1 MNKILPARYLSHLFL
16 MVCIWFSPLLAM
28 SQTIHYVS
36 PGGAGTGTSWTNA
49 FGDIQTAINSA
60 SSGDIIYIAKGQYTP
75 SATILITK
83 SIKLYGGFSGTES
96 NPDERIIGSLHTTNS
111 TEIIGQRDRAA
122 VYINPT
128 LNTDEITIDGIGIS
142 GAGRSAIYISK
153 GNHLITQCKFE
164 NNLSP
169 SGGAIYIVSG
179 DTEISNCIFNEN
191 QATYD
196 AFTFINRPIPSNW
209 ELINY
214 TSSVDGY
221 ANYAN
226 GTNVHGDKE
235 KAMFFNVSGTSD
247 NYMKIVDIGFGVAS
261 TQDPTKIVPIKIYD
275 GTSGTPGSL
284 LGSTTIT
291 MGQIVDHVADNL
303 YTRIYFPSNIQLP
316 VSKKFFV
323 SVDISNLNWPND
335 KLSIWSNRHGQTVP
349 TAIWEKQANDNWYRY
364 DHTSSWEANISLLI
378 HPLLS
383 DVPFEG
389 AVDGLGGAV
398 YQTTTGAFKLSN
410 NVFSKNRANYGGAL
424 FNWGEHN
431 TVGTNQV
438 FNNTFYKNAAEGEG
452 GAIYNYRY
460 SGTVYPVLNHNIFW
474 ENTAADANDIQDNSD
489 NIAIAK
495 HNITQGYQVNIN
507 SNLQIDPLFRDA
519 ENNDFALEAISP
531 AIDAGNN
538 ALYPGLTA
546 NSKDLAGND
555 RVYFLAEGG
564 IIDIGAF
571 EAAVSKPVLTVSGGS
586 TDFIEGKNIASLPV
600 SVDSLI
606 GVSDL
611 DNSTLVSATV
621 SISGNFS
628 AAEDILS
635 FANDGL
641 TMGNIL
647 SSYNPSTGVLSLS
660 SSEPLATLAQW
671 QAALRSVKYT
681 NSSDDLNTVD
691 RSITFIVNDGLVNSD
706 AVTKVVTVTAVNDAP
721 VNSVPGDQEVK
732 QDAVLVFNT
741 TNTNLISVSD
751 VDAGANPILVTLE
764 ATNGLLTLSG
774 TVGLTFTI
782 GDGVSNSAM
791 TMTGNIASINQ
802 ALDGLSF
809 TPTAGYN
816 GPASI
821 EIITNDQGFSGGGGA
836 QADMSTIAITV
847 KPINPKVIS
856 VGTSTPDGSNKAGED
871 IVITVSFDQVVIV
884 AMTGTQPAILLE
896 KGTIDRYATYVSGS
910 NSTQL
915 IFNYT
920 IQAGDQSADLDY
932 QSINALVLN
941 GSTIKNSDGD
951 DAVLTLPAVGGAN
964 SLAGQHDIVVD
975 TEAPIVTGVVDG
987 MSYNTDLTISFNEGI
1002 GKLNGNSFSSGA
1014 VVSDSGIYTLIVTD
1028 AAGNS
1033 TTVAFVIDK
1042 IPPGVPANLLAVGHE
1057 GKIELTWDA
1066 NEEADFKQYILY
1078 VKPKGG
1084 TKVFLATLTKG
1095 TESYNYSLLPNG
1107 SGYEFFLSTEDNL
1120 GNLSAEVVASATTL
1134 KTQAITFGMLAAMT
1148 YGDSDRTLSATSNS
1162 GLAVSYVSSEPSIA
1176 EVYQDANDGG
1186 KWKVKIKTI
1195 GEITIT
1201 ASQAGNQEYLSAT
1214 SLSRVL
1220 VINKASLTV
1229 SADAKTKVYGAA
1241 DPSLTYTVMA
1251 TELKYDDLPSVVTG
1265 GLERVSG
1272 ENVGSYKIN
1281 NNDLTA
1287 SNYSINYI
1295 ESNLVITKAVITGII
1310 FDDARFVYDGT
1321 VKSLA
1326 IKGTLP
1332 AGASV
1337 SYTNNSRTNAG
1348 KQTVTAIINNGTNYE
1363 NLILTAELTITKAEA
1378 VITAVAI
1385 QNHVSDGK
1393 VKDVVA
1399 SANHNE
1405 SILTYTPQK
1414 GYINGGTYSITIVA
1428 PESENYNQASTTVQL
1443 VINSAEF
1450 SGLSFK
1456 DKTVNYNGKAQD
1468 VVLEGA
1474 PAGSTIDYTINGQAG
1489 NSQTDAGTYTVTAK
1503 VTNPNYITKTMT
1515 VTLVIKKAYQQITFE
1530 EIGTVSREAN
1540 RIPLKA
1546 SSTSGLP
1553 LTITS
1558 DYQLV
1563 ATIDGNDLLIHRIG
1577 TVRLTATQA
1586 GDKNHE
1592 AAAPVSIA
1600 VQVADEAEG
1609 PIRVH
1614 PALSP
1619 NGDGI
1624 NDFLVL
1630 EGIKDYAEN
1639 KLQIVTRN
1647 GLVVFKIDGYDNDS
1661 KVFKGIGNMRGGGG
1675 LLPEGTYFYVLEYKD
1690 GNKKKVK
1697 KGWFVLKV

>member
-1 MNKILPARYLSHLFL
+1 MNKILPIRYLSHLFL
-16 MVCIWFSPLLAM
+16 MICVSLSPLLAM

-75 SATILITK
+75 SSTILITK

-111 TEIIGQRDRAA
+111 TGIIGQRDRAA
-122 VYINPT
+122 IYINPT
-128 LNTDEITIDGIGIS
+128 LNTHEITIDGIGIS
-142 GAGRSAIYISK
+142 GAGRSAIFISK
-153 GNHLITQCKFE
+153 GNHLITRCKFE

-169 SGGAIYIVSG
+169 YGGAIYIATG

-191 QATYD
+191 QASFEANTI
-196 AFTFINRPIPSNW
+196 INYPIPSNW
-209 ELINY
+209 ALTNY
-214 TSSVDGY
+214 TTGNGGY
-221 ANYAN
+221 TN
-226 GTNVHGDKE
+226 GTNSYRDKE

-247 NYMKIVDIGFGVAS
+247 NYIKSVYLYFNFAS
-261 TQDPTKIVPIKIYD
+261 TENRAKIVPIKIYD
-275 GTSGTPGSL
+275 GTSGSPGSL
-284 LGSTTIT
+284 LGFTTLT
-291 MGQIVDHVADNL
+291 MGQIVDQVASNL
-303 YTRIYFPSNIQLP
+303 YTDIYFPSNIQLP

-323 SVDISNLNWPND
+323 SVDISNLDWNSND
-335 KLSIWSNRHGQTVP
+335 KLSIVSNTKGQTVP
-349 TAIWEKQANDNWYRY
+349 SAIWEKQADNIWYRY
-364 DHTSSWEANISLLI
+364 GSLGSFDLNASLVI
-378 HPLLS
+378 HPVLS

-389 AVDGLGGAV
+389 PFYGLGGAV
-398 YQTTTGAFKLSN
+398 YQATIGAFKLSN
-410 NVFSKNRANYGGAL
+410 NVFSKNRADDGGAL
-424 FNWGEHN
+424 FNRGEHN

-438 FNNTFYKNAAEGEG
+438 FNNTFYNNAAWGKG
-452 GAIYNYRY
+452 GAIYNYKY
-460 SGTVYPVLNHNIFW
+460 SGTVYPELNNNIFW
-474 ENTAADANDIQDNSD
+474 ENTAASGKDIHDDGD

-495 HNITQGYQVNIN
+495 HNITQGYQVNMS
-507 SNLQIDPLFRDA
+507 SNRQIDPLFRDA
-519 ENNDFALEAISP
+519 ENNDFALKAISP

-538 ALYPGLTA
+538 ALYSGLNA
-546 NSKDLAGND
+546 NSKDLAGNN

-571 EAAVSKPVLTVSGGS
+571 EAAVSKPVLTVSVGS
-586 TDFIEGKNIASLPV
+586 ADFIEGKNIASLPV
-600 SVDSLI
+600 SLDSLI

-621 SISGNFS
+621 SISGNFD

-641 TMGNIL
+641 TMGNIMGT
-647 SSYNPSTGVLSLS
+647 YDPSTGVLSLS

-681 NSSDDLNTVD
+681 NSSDDPNTAD

-741 TNTNLISVSD
+741 TNSNLISVSD

-764 ATNGLLTLSG
+764 ATNGVLTLSG

-782 GDGVSNSAM
+782 GDGVSNGAM

-836 QADMSTIAITV
+836 QADTSTIAITV

-856 VGTSTPDGSNKAGED
+856 VGTSTPDGSYKAGED
-871 IVITVSFDQVVIV
+871 IVITVTFDQVVMV

-896 KGTIDRYATYVSGS
+896 TGTTDRYATYVGGS
-910 NSTQL
+910 NSSQL

-920 IQAGDQSADLDY
+920 IQTGDQSADLDY
-932 QSINALVLN
+932 QSSNALILN

-951 DAVLTLPAVGGAN
+951 DAVLTLPTVGGAN

-987 MSYNTDLTISFNEGI
+987 MSNNTDLTISFNEGI

-1014 VVSDSGIYTLIVTD
+1014 IVSDSGTYTLIVTD

-1033 TTVAFVIDK
+1033 TTVGFIIDK
-1042 IPPGVPANLLAVGHE
+1042 VPPAVPANLVALGKE
-1057 GKIELTWDA
+1057 GSIELSWDA
-1066 NEEADFKQYILY
+1066 NEEIDFKQYVLY
-1078 VKPKGG
+1078 VKPKDG
-1084 TKVFLATLTKG
+1084 TKVFLATLAKG
-1095 TESYNYSLLPNG
+1095 TESYNYNLLPNG
-1107 SGYEFFLSTEDNL
+1107 SEYEFFLAAEDSL
-1120 GNLSAEVVASATTL
+1120 GNRSAGALASATTM
-1134 KTQAITFGMLAAMT
+1134 KEQVITFGMLAAMT
-1148 YGDSDRTLSATSNS
+1148 YGDSDRILSATSNS
-1162 GLAVSYVSSEPSIA
+1162 GLAVSYVSSDPSIA

-1186 KWKVKIKTI
+1186 KWKVKIKASGQT
-1195 GEITIT
+1195 TVT

-1220 VINKASLTV
+1220 VINS
-1229 SADAKTKVYGAA
+1229 S
-1241 DPSLTYTVMA
+1241 
-1251 TELKYDDLPSVVTG
+1251 
-1265 GLERVSG
+1265 
-1272 ENVGSYKIN
+1272 
-1281 NNDLTA
+1281 
-1287 SNYSINYI
+1287 
-1295 ESNLVITKAVITGII
+1295 
-1310 FDDARFVYDGT
+1310 
-1321 VKSLA
+1321 
-1326 IKGTLP
+1326 
-1332 AGASV
+1332 
-1337 SYTNNSRTNAG
+1337 
-1348 KQTVTAIINNGTNYE
+1348 
-1363 NLILTAELTITKAEA
+1363 
-1378 VITAVAI
+1378 
-1385 QNHVSDGK
+1385 
-1393 VKDVVA
+1393 
-1399 SANHNE
+1399 
-1405 SILTYTPQK
+1405 
-1414 GYINGGTYSITIVA
+1414 
-1428 PESENYNQASTTVQL
+1428 
-1443 VINSAEF
+1443 EF

-1456 DKTVNYNGKAQD
+1456 DKIVTYNGKAQD

-1489 NSQTDAGTYTVTAK
+1489 NSQTDAGTYIVTAK

-1515 VTLVIKKAYQQITFE
+1515 ATLVIKKAQQTIAFDQ
-1530 EIGTVSREAN
+1530 IGTVARDVN
-1540 RIPLKA
+1540 RVAMKVGA
-1546 SSTSGLP
+1546 SSGLSVSV
-1553 LTITS
+1553 TS
-1558 DYQLV
+1558 DDPMV
-1563 ATIDGNDLLIHRIG
+1563 ATVDGSDLLIHRLG

-1690 GNKKKVK
+1690 GNTKKVK
-1697 KGWFVLKV
+1697 KGWFVLKM